1 MDDTINIYCYVY
13 AGGKLVQQND
23 GLWKYIGGRSKGIH
37 VYKGMSYSE
46 FTSRILEKF
55 DISMEL
61 AKMHYI
67 LKFNPKVIQDLE
79 DAGDLD
85 NVISYSDNIVEVYIV
100 ESSCFEGVEENLP
113 TTHVANRLVIFR

>member
-37 VYKGMSYSE
+37 VYKGMSYAE

-67 LKFNPKVIQDLE
+67 LKLEKLSPLCVLDLVHVILFIE
-79 DAGDLD
+79 L
-85 NVISYSDNIVEVYIV
+85 NYCCFIYLLWSDIMMLLGLLMYLN
-100 ESSCFEGVEENLP
+100 S
-113 TTHVANRLVIFR
+113 

>member
-1 MDDTINIYCYVY
+1 M
-13 AGGKLVQQND
+13 
-23 GLWKYIGGRSKGIH
+23 
-37 VYKGMSYSE
+37 
-46 FTSRILEKF
+46 EKF

-85 NVISYSDNIVEVYIV
+85 NVISYSDNFVEVYIV
-100 ESSCFEGVEENLP
+100 ESSCLEGVEENLP

>member
-1 MDDTINIYCYVY
+1 
-13 AGGKLVQQND
+13 
-23 GLWKYIGGRSKGIH
+23 
-37 VYKGMSYSE
+37 MSYAE

-61 AKMHYI
+61 VKMHYI

-85 NVISYSDNIVEVYIV
+85 NVISYNDNFVEVYIV
-100 ESSCFEGVEENLP
+100 ESSYFEGVEENLP